1 MSNKEIHKFALKWF
15 DKFRDTK
22 ATGRD
27 LCEDT
32 AFADECF
39 ALGFQMDCGESFIA
53 AYPDLNVF
61 SDYRELDKII
71 DSVKDIQ
78 LLGSA
83 IFSKWRYFNH
93 WRVIEK
99 KLHSRKT
106 EDGLLLRSADWNC

>member
-39 ALGFQMDCGESFIA
+39 AL
-53 AYPDLNVF
+53 
-61 SDYRELDKII
+61 
-71 DSVKDIQ
+71 
-78 LLGSA
+78 
-83 IFSKWRYFNH
+83 
-93 WRVIEK
+93 
-99 KLHSRKT
+99 
-106 EDGLLLRSADWNC
+106 LLLIFFMENSE